1 MATPRFAAFAAALC
15 LAGCAAVNP
24 YPAAW
29 EPLRPSAAADCKL
42 FEGGYSDKADSQ
54 DRVKPSLTREL
65 FGFNTDWENATRVDF
80 SLPRDD
86 ALEITV
92 WSGTDKLLTRTLSA
106 AEGELACDAGRLI
119 LRNTH
124 WTRADVMLAREKAK
138 LTLHRAGDY
147 LVAEVEDD
155 LAGLFFV
162 IVPIVGSVTNW
173 YRFAKMP

>member
-1 MATPRFAAFAAALC
+1 MRAFPVLPVAAALF

-42 FEGGYSDKADSQ
+42 FQGGYSDKADSS
-54 DRVKPSLTREL
+54 DNVKPSLTREL
-65 FGFNTDWENATRVDF
+65 FGFNTDWEKATRVDF

-86 ALEITV
+86 ALEVTV
-92 WSGTDKLLTRTLSA
+92 WSGADKMMTRSFSA

>member
-1 MATPRFAAFAAALC
+1 MATRSYSAIAAVLVV
-15 LAGCAAVNP
+15 AGCAAVNP

-29 EPLRPSAAADCKL
+29 EPLYPSASADCKL
-42 FEGGYSDKADSQ
+42 FQGGYSDKGDSS
-54 DRVKPSLTREL
+54 DNVKPSLTREL
-65 FGFNTDWENATRVDF
+65 FGYNTNWEKATRVDF

-86 ALEITV
+86 ALEATV
-92 WSGTDKLLTRTLSA
+92 WSGTDKMMTHTFSA

-119 LRNTH
+119 LRTTH

-138 LTLHRAGDY
+138 LTLHSAGDY

-155 LAGLFFV
+155 LTGLFFV

-173 YRFAKMP
+173 YRFAKVP